1 MKFQIV
7 SDSSCDLPKERAQE
21 LGVDIVPFYVS
32 FEEENYMKEGVDISV
47 EDFYQ
52 MMADRAGT
60 FPKTS
65 MPSVQDY
72 VDVFEKYVKE
82 GKNWFLRVFIDKTG
96 GIDINECAL
105 VSEKLGEK
113 LDTIDPDPI
122 PQAYFLEV
130 SSPGAERPLKKEE
143 DYEQALGN
151 YINVSFYQTVE
162 GEKQFQGFLESFDKD
177 ELTLRVKIKT
187 QEKIMTFERKNIA
200 KARLAI
206 QF

>member
-65 MPSVQDY
+65 MPSLLPNPQPRSV
-72 VDVFEKYVKE
+72 
-82 GKNWFLRVFIDKTG
+82 L
-96 GIDINECAL
+96 
-105 VSEKLGEK
+105 
-113 LDTIDPDPI
+113 PDSP
-122 PQAYFLEV
+122 PESGFSH
-130 SSPGAERPLKKEE
+130 SSPTE
-143 DYEQALGN
+143 
-151 YINVSFYQTVE
+151 
-162 GEKQFQGFLESFDKD
+162 
-177 ELTLRVKIKT
+177 
-187 QEKIMTFERKNIA
+187 
-200 KARLAI
+200 
-206 QF
+206 

>member
-72 VDVFEKYVKE
+72 VDVFEKYVKD
-82 GKNWFLRVFIDKTG
+82 GVPDSG
-96 GIDINECAL
+96 GLSGSTDRGC
-105 VSEKLGEK
+105 
-113 LDTIDPDPI
+113 
-122 PQAYFLEV
+122 
-130 SSPGAERPLKKEE
+130 
-143 DYEQALGN
+143 
-151 YINVSFYQTVE
+151 
-162 GEKQFQGFLESFDKD
+162 GFGRSDGTAGD
-177 ELTLRVKIKT
+177 VC
-187 QEKIMTFERKNIA
+187 
-200 KARLAI
+200 
-206 QF
+206 

>member
-72 VDVFEKYVKE
+72 VDVFEKYVKD
-82 GKNWFLRVFIDKTG
+82 GVPVLCICLNAAFTCSSNLR
-96 GIDINECAL
+96 NSSL
-105 VSEKLGEK
+105 
-113 LDTIDPDPI
+113 
-122 PQAYFLEV
+122 
-130 SSPGAERPLKKEE
+130 SSPHSRPIR
-143 DYEQALGN
+143 Y
-151 YINVSFYQTVE
+151 SF
-162 GEKQFQGFLESFDKD
+162 KS
-177 ELTLRVKIKT
+177 IWSAS
-187 QEKIMTFERKNIA
+187 I
-200 KARLAI
+200 
-206 QF
+206 

>member
-72 VDVFEKYVKE
+72 VDVFEKYVKD
-82 GKNWFLRVFIDKTG
+82 GVPVLCICLNAAFSGSIQS
-96 GIDINECAL
+96 AM
-105 VSEKLGEK
+105 SEK
-113 LDTIDPDPI
+113 PDSGG
-122 PQAYFLEV
+122 L
-130 SSPGAERPLKKEE
+130 SGSTDRGC
-143 DYEQALGN
+143 
-151 YINVSFYQTVE
+151 
-162 GEKQFQGFLESFDKD
+162 GFGRSDGITGD
-177 ELTLRVKIKT
+177 VC
-187 QEKIMTFERKNIA
+187 
-200 KARLAI
+200 
-206 QF
+206 

>member
-72 VDVFEKYVKE
+72 VDVFEKYAGNCKGLICVAADSVLTFACVIYGTLKYGDVVDLRE
-82 GKNWFLRVFIDKTG
+82 GMAGSLR
-96 GIDINECAL
+96 GIGVVSVPYYK
-105 VSEKLGEK
+105 VSESERLFQGGT
-113 LDTIDPDPI
+113 LLCGICGMGSGDD
-122 PQAYFLEV
+122 
-130 SSPGAERPLKKEE
+130 GAE
-143 DYEQALGN
+143 
-151 YINVSFYQTVE
+151 
-162 GEKQFQGFLESFDKD
+162 
-177 ELTLRVKIKT
+177 
-187 QEKIMTFERKNIA
+187 
-200 KARLAI
+200 
-206 QF
+206 

>member
-65 MPSVQDY
+65 MPSFYQH
-72 VDVFEKYVKE
+72 
-82 GKNWFLRVFIDKTG
+82 RVFKSTACRWKTY
-96 GIDINECAL
+96 N
-105 VSEKLGEK
+105 VHRKL
-113 LDTIDPDPI
+113 TVFR
-122 PQAYFLEV
+122 QR
-130 SSPGAERPLKKEE
+130 AETGRFRSMKKFHN
-143 DYEQALGN
+143 DY
-151 YINVSFYQTVE
+151 
-162 GEKQFQGFLESFDKD
+162 
-177 ELTLRVKIKT
+177 
-187 QEKIMTFERKNIA
+187 
-200 KARLAI
+200 
-206 QF
+206 

>member
-72 VDVFEKYVKE
+72 VDVFEKYVKD
-82 GKNWFLRVFIDKTG
+82 GVPVLCICLNAAFSGSIQSAMNAKNQIL
-96 GIDINECAL
+96 
-105 VSEKLGEK
+105 
-113 LDTIDPDPI
+113 
-122 PQAYFLEV
+122 
-130 SSPGAERPLKKEE
+130 E
-143 DYEQALGN
+143 DYPEAQIEVVDSEEVTALQGMFVEEACRLRGAGSEGGSEAAGRDPSDRQNLFYNERSGLSAAWRQNWQSGGDNRQCIKDQADDR
-151 YINVSFYQTVE
+151 ICQ
-162 GEKQFQGFLESFDKD
+162 
-177 ELTLRVKIKT
+177 
-187 QEKIMTFERKNIA
+187 
-200 KARLAI
+200 
-206 QF
+206 

>member
-72 VDVFEKYVKE
+72 VDVFEKYVKD
-82 GKNWFLRVFIDKTG
+82 GVPVLCICLNAAFSGSIQSAM
-96 GIDINECAL
+96 NA
-105 VSEKLGEK
+105 
-113 LDTIDPDPI
+113 
-122 PQAYFLEV
+122 
-130 SSPGAERPLKKEE
+130 
-143 DYEQALGN
+143 
-151 YINVSFYQTVE
+151 
-162 GEKQFQGFLESFDKD
+162 
-177 ELTLRVKIKT
+177 KIRWSHR
-187 QEKIMTFERKNIA
+187 EMF
-200 KARLAI
+200 
-206 QF
+206 